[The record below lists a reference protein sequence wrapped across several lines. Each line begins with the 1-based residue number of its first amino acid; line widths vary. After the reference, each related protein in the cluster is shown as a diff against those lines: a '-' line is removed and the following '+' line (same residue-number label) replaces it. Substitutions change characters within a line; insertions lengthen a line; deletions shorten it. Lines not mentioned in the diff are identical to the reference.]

1 MFLCLKCVKAAEKN
15 TMRYKKKLAVFLDAN
30 KNIALQSVE
39 IEKTRLENE
48 VNLAYQIYSQVASQ
62 LQMTQTKMQEAKPAF
77 AVLEPATVPLQ
88 PSGTSR
94 KMILMAVTFVAIIL
108 TAGWKLLGEE
118 LWGKTK
124 DLFKEK

>member
-1 MFLCLKCVKAAEKN
+1 MYESSREEYYALQ
-15 TMRYKKKLAVFLDAN
+15 KKLAVFLDAN

-62 LQMTQTKMQEAKPAF
+62 LMTQTKMQEAKPAF

>member
-1 MFLCLKCVKAAEKN
+1 MCLSKMYESSREEYYALQ
-15 TMRYKKKLAVFLDAN
+15 KKLAVFLDAN

-108 TAGWKLLGEE
+108 TVGWKLLGEE

>member
-1 MFLCLKCVKAAEKN
+1 MP
-15 TMRYKKKLAVFLDAN
+15 
-30 KNIALQSVE
+30 QP
-39 IEKTRLENE
+39 
-48 VNLAYQIYSQVASQ
+48 
-62 LQMTQTKMQEAKPAF
+62 KMQEAKPTY